1 MELTTDEALQQ
12 GIAAHRAGKL
22 EDAEKLY
29 KAILTS
35 HPKHPDA
42 NHNLGIL
49 AVGVGKLDESVPY
62 FKTAL
67 EASPNVEQFWFSYI
81 DTLIKLGHLDGARQ
95 VIQQGR
101 GVGLKGAK
109 IDGLE
114 ARLGSSLPS
123 SSDPSKDQLDG
134 FVSLYQQGKYEEALV
149 RGKALSEQFPSNAF
163 IPNILGAVHAAL
175 GDNEAAVSSY
185 NKAIEI
191 KPDYAEPYNN
201 LGTAFI
207 KTKQYK
213 EAIFRFRK
221 AIILNP
227 GYALAYSNKG
237 ISLNELTMYEDALV
251 VFSRALI
258 FNPENTTICQD
269 LGNILQILCDYE
281 NAASYYGMIDSP
293 SAEAMSMECLYKAG
307 KIDQLFEKLDAYS
320 NQTKVNIRIA
330 ALSSFAAHQLKRD
343 DYPFCRSPLD
353 FLQITHS
360 SAFSAN

>member
-67 EASPNVEQFWFSYI
+67 EASPNVEQFWLSYI

-134 FVSLYQQGKYEEALV
+134 FVSLYQQGKYEEARV
-149 RGKALSEQFPSNAF
+149 RGKA
-163 IPNILGAVHAAL
+163 
-175 GDNEAAVSSY
+175 
-185 NKAIEI
+185 
-191 KPDYAEPYNN
+191 
-201 LGTAFI
+201 
-207 KTKQYK
+207 
-213 EAIFRFRK
+213 
-221 AIILNP
+221 
-227 GYALAYSNKG
+227 
-237 ISLNELTMYEDALV
+237 
-251 VFSRALI
+251 
-258 FNPENTTICQD
+258 
-269 LGNILQILCDYE
+269 
-281 NAASYYGMIDSP
+281 
-293 SAEAMSMECLYKAG
+293 
-307 KIDQLFEKLDAYS
+307 
-320 NQTKVNIRIA
+320 
-330 ALSSFAAHQLKRD
+330 
-343 DYPFCRSPLD
+343 
-353 FLQITHS
+353 
-360 SAFSAN
+360 